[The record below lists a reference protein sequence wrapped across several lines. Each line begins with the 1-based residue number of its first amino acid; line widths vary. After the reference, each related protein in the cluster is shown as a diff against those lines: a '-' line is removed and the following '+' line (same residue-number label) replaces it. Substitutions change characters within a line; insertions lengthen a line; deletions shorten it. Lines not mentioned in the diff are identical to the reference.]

1 MKLTV
6 CKHIDV
12 PELHLYGFSD
22 WHLGS
27 ADCDEELIQRDVEIV
42 KNDPASRVIVL
53 GDILQCDLKHSKG
66 DIYHQK
72 YSPSQQKRLAREM
85 LEPIKDKILS
95 IQGGNHD
102 EGRSEEDAT
111 PVLDIA
117 EYLGVPYCQ
126 AETLLKIP
134 VGCKSKNGKHVVYV
148 AFAVHGWSNGRL
160 WGSKAINLDR
170 LKDLVPTADL
180 FLMGHTHSQHV
191 HKDTVFIP
199 DLYNNNVMVKT
210 RHFVNTGSYQR
221 RGDYVRR
228 KALPGQCLGTSL
240 IRLSGTQKKITVEI

>member
-1 MKLTV
+1 
-6 CKHIDV
+6 
-12 PELHLYGFSD
+12 
-22 WHLGS
+22 
-27 ADCDEELIQRDVEIV
+27 
-42 KNDPASRVIVL
+42 
-53 GDILQCDLKHSKG
+53 
-66 DIYHQK
+66 
-72 YSPSQQKRLAREM
+72 M

-111 PVLDIA
+111 PVLDIS

-134 VGCKSKNGKHVVYV
+134 IGKNCHNKPVVYV

-221 RGDYVRR
+221 RGDYVKR

-240 IRLSGTQKKITVEI
+240 IRLSGTEKKIVVEL